1 MTEKEVRARAPVS
14 DVYRRKSPFSGLLE
28 HMDKVKECVT
38 ILEDALVK
46 YYRGDIE
53 DFSESTEKISQLEH
67 EADLIKG
74 NIRSHLPSSILMP
87 VDKKY
92 FIWLLRE
99 QDAILDHAE
108 NLAQL
113 MDMRRTVVPIK
124 LKELFIEHAHLVSE
138 TVGEMEKAVGKVRDL
153 VESSFVKK
161 DREEVKKY
169 IHNVHRKE
177 WEADQKKYELTKEI
191 YKMESELKPMDMY
204 HLLKI
209 TDWTDDIA
217 DHAENV
223 ADWLR
228 AMVAK

>member
-1 MTEKEVRARAPVS
+1 MKEKAMRVRAPVFYT
-14 DVYRRKSPFSGLLE
+14 YRKKSPFAGLLE
-28 HMDKVKECVT
+28 HMDKVKECIS
-38 ILEDALVK
+38 ILEKAIVK
-46 YYRGDIE
+46 YYKGSIKN
-53 DFSESTEKISQLEH
+53 FSEATQKISELEH

-113 MDMRRTVVPIK
+113 MDVRHTNIPIK
-124 LKELFIEHAHLVSE
+124 LKETFIEHAHLVAE
-138 TVGEMEKAVGKVRDL
+138 TVDEMEKAVSKVKDL

-161 DREEVKKY
+161 DRDAVKAL

-177 WEADQKKYELTKEI
+177 WEADQERYKIIKEI
-191 YKMESELKPMDMY
+191 YKMENELAPMDIY

-228 AMVAK
+228 AMIAK

>member
-1 MTEKEVRARAPVS
+1 MDEKEVRTRAPVTGM
-14 DVYRRKSPFSGLLE
+14 YRKKSPLAGLLE
-28 HMDKVKECVT
+28 HMDKVKECVS
-38 ILEDALVK
+38 ILEGALER
-46 YYRGDIE
+46 YYRGDLK
-53 DFSESTEKISQLEH
+53 DFDKAVERISELEH

-113 MDMRRTVVPIK
+113 MDMRHTNIPIK
-124 LKELFIEHAHLVSE
+124 LKEMFIEHAHLVAE
-138 TVGEMEKAVGKVRDL
+138 TVQEMDKAVGKVKDL
-153 VESSFVKK
+153 VESSFVRK
-161 DREEVKKY
+161 DRDEVKKY

-177 WEADQKKYELTKEI
+177 WEADQKRYELAKEI
-191 YKMESELKPMDMY
+191 YKMEKELSPMDIY

-228 AMVAK
+228 ALIAK

>member
-1 MTEKEVRARAPVS
+1 MDEEVRSRAPVTG
-14 DVYRRKSPFSGLLE
+14 VYRKKSPFAGLLE
-28 HMDKVKECVT
+28 HMDKVRECVS
-38 ILEDALVK
+38 ILEEALVK
-46 YYRGDIE
+46 YYKGDIK
-53 DFSESTEKISQLEH
+53 DFGKSAEKISELEH

-74 NIRSHLPSSILMP
+74 NIRSHLPNSILMP

-113 MDMRRTVVPIK
+113 MDMRHTSIPIK
-124 LKELFIEHAHLVSE
+124 LKGGFIEHTHLVAE
-138 TVGEMEKAVGKVRDL
+138 TVSEMEKAVSKVKDL

-161 DREEVKKY
+161 DREEVKEF
-169 IHNVHRKE
+169 IHRVHRKE
-177 WEADQKKYELTKEI
+177 WEADQKRYELAKEI
-191 YKMESELKPMDMY
+191 YKMEKELSSMDVY

-209 TDWTDDIA
+209 IDWTDDIA

-228 AMVAK
+228 ALVAK